1 MAAKTK
7 IVLDADVILH
17 FIKGGQFSLLLDIFP
32 EYDYLILDVVYD
44 EVTVNCNTKKQIDN
58 TLRFMSNRLS
68 SVKFDPKGES
78 RLEYARLRSKLLLG
92 KGESACMV
100 YCRDNNDVVGSSN
113 IRDIKK
119 YCNENQITYLTTLDF
134 LYYAFL
140 RKKMT
145 KSDVDGF
152 IKRVVAT
159 GSKLPSV
166 DIECY
171 VPTSQI

>member
-1 MAAKTK
+1 MLFC
-7 IVLDADVILH
+7 ISSR
-17 FIKGGQFSLLLDIFP
+17 GGQFSLLLDIFP
-32 EYDYLILDVVYD
+32 EYDYLMLDVVYH
-44 EVTVNCNTKKQIDN
+44 EVTVNRNTKKQIDN

-78 RLEYARLRSKLLLG
+78 RFEYARLRSKLLLG

-119 YCNENQITYLTTLDF
+119 YCNENQITYLTTLEF

-145 KSDVDGF
+145 KTEVDSF
-152 IKRVVAT
+152 IAT
-159 GSKLPSV
+159 VRANGSNLPET
-166 DIECY
+166 DIEHY
-171 VPTSQI
+171 VPTSQM